1 MTGYR
6 PTDEDIAAMVR
17 DLEKNDPANAN
28 PAYARQML
36 IKMKLMY
43 RELGRIDEDLLHGN
57 KRSSSTR
64 DTKLVTCAN
73 QIMTEWIDDLINTW

>member
-1 MTGYR
+1 MNMTGYI

-17 DLEKNDPANAN
+17 DLEKNDPENAN

-43 RELGRIDEDLLHGN
+43 RELGRIDEELLHKEMEEFKN
-57 KRSSSTR
+57 ERADTR
-64 DTKLVTCAN
+64 
-73 QIMTEWIDDLINTW
+73 Q

>member
-1 MTGYR
+1 MSMTGYI
-6 PTDEDIAAMVR
+6 PTDDDIAAMVR

-43 RELGRIDEDLLHGN
+43 RELGRIDEDLLHKEMESFKTDQTG
-57 KRSSSTR
+57 K
-64 DTKLVTCAN
+64 
-73 QIMTEWIDDLINTW
+73 